1 MRSIHV
7 KIFRTFVSSSA
18 DVVYRF
24 CFNLVAILA
33 EGHVNFYMKLIK
45 FRPSV

>member
-1 MRSIHV
+1 MGSVHV

-24 CFNLVAILA
+24 CFTLVAILA
-33 EGHVNFYMKLIK
+33 EGNVNFYMKFIE